1 MMKLL
6 VQRKSL
12 ITEYWKYHLIYEL
25 LRFQENDIEG
35 EEGGDNYFGIRVLQ
49 FRENGTLFDQNEVLG
64 ITEDYIEAEK
74 LFRKCVDGIVMPV
87 HLTELVDEWNYT
99 LQSFWYHFKLLSYSQ
114 FYFLKKYVIIYL
126 VSCWRMTRI
135 LQQERWGVL
144 ELKEFISWI
153 ERGEIDE
160 I

>member
-12 ITEYWKYHLIYEL
+12 ITEYGKYHLIYEL
-25 LRFQENDIEG
+25 LRFQEHDIAG
-35 EEGGDNYFGIRVLQ
+35 EEGGDNYFGIRVSQ

-99 LQSFWYHFKLLSYSQ
+99 LQSF
-114 FYFLKKYVIIYL
+114 
-126 VSCWRMTRI
+126 
-135 LQQERWGVL
+135 
-144 ELKEFISWI
+144 
-153 ERGEIDE
+153 
-160 I
+160 

>member
-1 MMKLL
+1 MKLL

-12 ITEYWKYHLIYEL
+12 ITEYGKYHLIYEL

-87 HLTELVDEWNYT
+87 QLTELVDEWNYT
-99 LQSFWYHFKLLSYSQ
+99 LQSF
-114 FYFLKKYVIIYL
+114 
-126 VSCWRMTRI
+126 
-135 LQQERWGVL
+135 
-144 ELKEFISWI
+144 
-153 ERGEIDE
+153 
-160 I
+160 